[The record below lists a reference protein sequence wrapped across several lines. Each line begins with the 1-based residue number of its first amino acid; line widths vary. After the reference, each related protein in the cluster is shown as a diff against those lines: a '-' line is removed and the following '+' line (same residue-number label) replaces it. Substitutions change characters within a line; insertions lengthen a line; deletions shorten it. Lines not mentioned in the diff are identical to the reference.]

1 MTQEEKDIVLH
12 GARFELMNTC
22 INFNDGTVDR
32 EKMMNVMQKY
42 AEMYHYNELSKLSQ
56 HDVSSSVCEHLHQKW
71 EGIPPIRIC
80 QVCREDMTYKNYA

>member
-32 EKMMNVMQKY
+32 VKMMNVMQKY

-56 HDVSSSVCEHLHQKW
+56 HDVSGSVCDFI
-71 EGIPPIRIC
+71 GC
-80 QVCREDMTYKNYA
+80 KNKATK